1 MTVEQPED
9 VRLDPPVSEIWTK
22 TLVILSKQLS
32 QPSFDSWIRPIQLS
46 GLTGDQAVITVA
58 NEFHKSWIVNKHL
71 NEIEEALSQVIGRPI
86 NVTLNVDSSA
96 LVEYTPSIASIAV
109 IPQRANPS
117 EAKENQAQVA
127 ADLAARQGNS
137 GLNPKYVFDTFVV
150 GGSNLF
156 CHSAALA
163 VADRPGQAYNPLFI
177 YGDVGLGKTH
187 LLQAIGN
194 QVLKKSPNMVIRYMT
209 CERFTNDVINS
220 IRDDRMIEFRK
231 RYRQVDVLLVD
242 DIQFIERKE
251 STQEEFF
258 HTFNAL
264 RESGKQIVLS
274 SDRPPKSLSHL
285 EERLRSRFEWGL
297 IADIQAPNYEMRL
310 AILQRKATEENLDV
324 PASVL
329 EYIANLFNSN
339 IRELEGALLRACAF
353 SKLTGAPLTPAAICE
368 VLQPGGPKKD
378 KRNLTIERLID
389 TVASYYHLEPAELK
403 SAKRSQDLT
412 VPRHM
417 AMYLAHE
424 VLSLSFPRVGQSFGN
439 RKHTSALYAYD
450 KVKTAIPE
458 DPEIAKAVREI
469 TRLLGD

>member
-9 VRLDPPVSEIWTK
+9 VRLDLSVPEIWSQ
-22 TLVILSKQLS
+22 TLNILAKKLK
-32 QPSFDSWIRPIQLS
+32 QPSFDAWIRPIQL
-46 GLTGDQAVITVA
+46 LAVADEQATIAVA
-58 NEFHKSWIVNKHL
+58 NEFHKSRIFTNHISD
-71 NEIEEALSQVIGRPI
+71 IEAALTQVLGRQVTVILTVDPAALS
-86 NVTLNVDSSA
+86 D
-96 LVEYTPSIASIAV
+96 YTPSIASIAV
-109 IPQRANPS
+109 IPQRGMPS
-117 EAKENQAQVA
+117 EAKEKQAQAA
-127 ADLAARQGNS
+127 ADMAVRSGNS
-137 GLNPKYVFDTFVV
+137 NLNPKYIFDTFVV
-150 GGSNLF
+150 GSSNLF

-163 VADRPGQAYNPLFI
+163 VSDRPGQAYNPLFI

-194 QVLKKSPNMVIRYMT
+194 QILKRSPKLVVRYMT
-209 CERFTNDVINS
+209 CEKFTNEVINS

-264 RESGKQIVLS
+264 RDSGKQIVLS
-274 SDRPPKSLSHL
+274 SDRPPKALAHL

-297 IADIQAPNYEMRL
+297 IADIQAPDYEMRL
-310 AILQRKATEENLDV
+310 AILQRKAKEESLVV
-324 PASVL
+324 PDQVL
-329 EYIANLFNSN
+329 EYIASIFNSN

-353 SKLTGAPLTPAAICE
+353 ASLTGAPLTPSAIAD
-368 VLQPGGPKKD
+368 VLQPGGTKKA
-378 KRNLTIERLID
+378 KKVLTIEKLID
-389 TVASYYHLEPAELK
+389 VVASYYRLEPSDLK

-412 VPRHM
+412 VPRHV

-424 VLSLSFPRVGQSFGN
+424 VLALSFPRVGQNFGN

-458 DPEIAKAVREI
+458 DPDIARAVREI
-469 TRLLGD
+469 TRELSL